1 MKKAVFDVVL
11 KDYAVTQAKGY
22 VKGIFK
28 KLLDNEDIVNY
39 QIVEIDKY
47 HNKKKKKRKGYKLQY
62 KAVVKIIFKEDLT
75 ESVFDEKV
83 QETLRIIE
91 EDTKIISVELLSSK
105 SHSHQLIKNGKIP
118 YSIKYHTLPGEDE
131 DLKKLIELK
140 PELLTEYERW
150 GDILRYT
157 VKEKIHDLL
166 INQKEEIIT
175 EKTSAWLQDNQILT
189 GTITLNDNGS
199 RIILSLDNEI
209 LTSDQLKD
217 FEKTFNLILRDTI
230 KHTFIRDDNTES
242 FGSIDYIFK
251 NRTGGKQLW

>member
-28 KLLDNEDIVNY
+28 KLLDKEDIVNY
-39 QIVEIDKY
+39 QIVKIDKY

-105 SHSHQLIKNGKIP
+105 SPSNSHQLIKNDKIP

-150 GDILRYT
+150 EDILRYT
-157 VKEKIHDLL
+157 VKEKIKD
-166 INQKEEIIT
+166 IIKEQE
-175 EKTSAWLQDNQILT
+175 ENNY
-189 GTITLNDNGS
+189 G
-199 RIILSLDNEI
+199 
-209 LTSDQLKD
+209 
-217 FEKTFNLILRDTI
+217 
-230 KHTFIRDDNTES
+230 ES
-242 FGSIDYIFK
+242 
-251 NRTGGKQLW
+251 